1 MTPEYKTNLEIER
14 KYIIKMPDL
23 NRLASRENYT
33 KSDII
38 QIYLASKKGETHRI
52 RRRAY
57 PEKVSFFETRKIRI
71 DEMSVTEIEGEISEK
86 KYIELSHLIA
96 DGTRPVVKTRHTFI
110 FKGQLF
116 EIDVYPEWG
125 STAIMETELESREAE
140 VEFPPFIEII
150 REVTGDKAYSNAAMS
165 RSFPAEI
172 DEK

>member
-23 NRLASRENYT
+23 TILASKENYT

-38 QIYLASKKGETHRI
+38 QIYLASEKGETHRI

-57 PEKVSFFETRKIRI
+57 CDKVCFFETRKIRI
-71 DEMSVTEIEGEISEK
+71 DEMSVTEIEGEISEE
-86 KYIELSHLIA
+86 KYTELSRLIA
-96 DGTRPVVKTRHTFI
+96 YGTRPVVKTRHTFI

-125 STAIMETELESREAE
+125 STAIMETELDGRE
-140 VEFPPFIEII
+140 VEVEIPAFIEIL

-165 RSFPAEI
+165 RSFPVEI
-172 DEK
+172 I